1 MKAAR
6 LRALFLALS
15 SVAALLGAVSFASP
29 AHADGQALQDALQA
43 YKEDRFEDAL
53 AKLREYVAG
62 NPGDEEVYALLRTVD
77 EKVLLRALAQQG
89 EHEKLLKYL
98 LGKARPTAAATQAE
112 AEWLKAR
119 VDEAVNSGDFDVRRR
134 AAMQLRQAGDLAVPL
149 LVPYLANPEAG
160 TVVSALTA
168 LSYLGDDAT
177 LALCEVLQS
186 EDARTRG
193 FAAAALGNNG
203 DARAAAALKRV
214 ADTDTDPGAKEK
226 AAQALAKVGGGA
238 GTASDLYVAQGERY
252 YARDAAVVEGWE
264 NVRNLWRWEDGA
276 LVRYEVPAYLY
287 AYQLAEECAHDALA
301 LDANH
306 RGARSLLV
314 RSILAQK
321 VEGDVLVSNGKTAP
335 EALAGAFNLAAS
347 QGFAA
352 ASDALRAALT
362 AKDWDVAVELC
373 DLCAATYGKES
384 LAGHALGDALVAPE
398 RRVNY
403 AAAIAALLMSPS
415 RAGLANAD
423 KVSTLAARAASERA
437 VRQVLVI
444 DSNDEMRTKLVLEL
458 AHSKYVAA
466 GEAQGFEGVARAK
479 SSPTLDVIV
488 VAATLDDVSR
498 TVPSRR
504 HYSSLAVIDELL
516 ADARTKD
523 MKILVRIDATPE
535 NQAEAVQKFF
545 QDKYG
550 DKVAGF
556 IATPIVA
563 TAALQAIDTAA
574 DAVELN
580 PDRERANKLA
590 VKAANALAKTD
601 FSCASFNLQ
610 VALDPLVEAASGSDS
625 SAELKLAATK
635 ALGNIRVG
643 GSAALAKLVAEGEGD
658 ELKVAAATALGNVL
672 SAVEGAPE
680 DVDALIAASKA
691 GGEVGKAALAAL
703 GQVKR
708 MTPEQRNAVFKD
720 HRLALPTKGS

>member
-6 LRALFLALS
+6 LRALFLALT
-15 SVAALLGAVSFASP
+15 SVAALVGAFSSARP
-29 AHADGQALQDALQA
+29 AQADGAALEQAIQA

-53 AKLREYVAG
+53 AKLREYVAS
-62 NPGDEEVYALLRTVD
+62 NPGDEEVYALLRAVD
-77 EKVLLRALAQQG
+77 EKVLLKGMAQQG

-98 LGKARPTAAATQAE
+98 LGKARPTPAAQQVE

-119 VDEAVNSGDFDVRRR
+119 VEESVNSADFDVRRR

-149 LVPYLANPEAG
+149 LVPYLGNTEAG

-168 LSYLGDDAT
+168 LSYLGEDAT
-177 LALCEVLQS
+177 LPLVEALQS
-186 EDARTRG
+186 EDARVRG
-193 FAAAALGNNG
+193 FAAAALGNAG
-203 DARAAAALKRV
+203 DPRAAAALKAV
-214 ADTDTDPGAKEK
+214 ADTDSDPGAKEK
-226 AAQALAKVGGGA
+226 AAQAFAKVGGRGGSA
-238 GTASDLYVAQGERY
+238 ADLYVQQGERY

-264 NVRNLWRWEDGA
+264 NMRNLWRWEGGA
-276 LVRYEVPAYLY
+276 LARYEVPSYLY
-287 AYQLAEECAHDALA
+287 PYQLAEECAHDALA
-301 LDANH
+301 LDAGH
-306 RGARSLLV
+306 RGGRALLV

-347 QGFAA
+347 QGFQA
-352 ASDALRAALT
+352 ASDALRAALS
-362 AKDWDVAVELC
+362 AKDWDVVVELC
-373 DLCAATYGKES
+373 DLCAATYGKEDLS
-384 LAGHALGDALVAPE
+384 GHPLGEALVAPE

-403 AAAIAALLMSPS
+403 AAAIAALLMSPK

-423 KVSTLAARAASERA
+423 KVATLAARAASERA

-444 DSNDEMRTKLVLEL
+444 DSNDELRTKLVLEL

-466 GEAQGFEGVARAK
+466 GEANGFEGVARAK
-479 SSPTLDVIV
+479 NSPTLDVIV
-488 VAATLDDVSR
+488 VAAMLDDVSR

-516 ADARTKD
+516 ADTRTKD

-535 NQAEAVQKFF
+535 NQAEAVQKMFA
-545 QDKYG
+545 DKYG

-556 IATPIVA
+556 LATPLVA
-563 TAALQAIDTAA
+563 TAALQAIDAAA
-574 DAVELN
+574 DKVELN

-601 FSCASFNLQ
+601 FSCASFGLQ

-658 ELKVAAATALGNVL
+658 DLKVAAATALGNVL

-691 GGEVGKAALAAL
+691 GGELGKAALAAL

-708 MTPEQRNAVFKD
+708 MTPEQRNAAFKD
-720 HRLALPTKGS
+720 HRLPLATKGA